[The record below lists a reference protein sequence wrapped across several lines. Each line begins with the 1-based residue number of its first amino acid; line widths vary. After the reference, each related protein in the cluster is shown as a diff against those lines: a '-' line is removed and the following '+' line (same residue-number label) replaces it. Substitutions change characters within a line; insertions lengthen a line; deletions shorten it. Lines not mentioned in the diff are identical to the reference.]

1 MNVLWSRRARRTVL
15 PISSL
20 VLVSACIS
28 WAQSTTA
35 KPTAT
40 PAPSST
46 TGFAIESEMLTY
58 TAMDSQAQAVACG
71 IARNVG
77 AADEKCSPRST
88 SGPGTGIV
96 VVASPSSAM
105 SEFQLWRADISSMK
119 MLTQRASHYCP
130 QGSRDRGATT
140 SSSTSL
146 GSTIL
151 SMIPGGQALSFA
163 QALFSSS
170 SESNPVEGNIGDQA
184 LVANVAGH
192 LRALGLSVV
201 IPDTYMPHSLAAV
214 DNAHSPYMS
223 NIAALLKARDCLT
236 TTPAQ
241 KPSEHAASPDADGTP
256 TVQKDQQSESDKQTE
271 ADKQSIGHAIDAFLT
286 SLAETHVS
294 TPPPASSSGTTPPPA
309 PVISHLSAVLRADGL
324 AQELGSA
331 SGESQSG
338 ENGTWYLL
346 WLKALESGGTVAK
359 TGNAI
364 LGSKTNF
371 SGGAVG
377 TYSLFRLSGNVVC
390 SGVFYNYAGPMQMS
404 QIAKLLKGTADA
416 PPAGRTA
423 GGCVAGQ

>member
-1 MNVLWSRRARRTVL
+1 MNALWSRRTRRTIL
-15 PISSL
+15 PIFSL
-20 VLVSACIS
+20 ALVSACIS
-28 WAQSTTA
+28 WAQSTSA
-35 KPTAT
+35 KPPAT
-40 PAPSST
+40 PAPSSS

-77 AADEKCSPRST
+77 AADEKCSPRSA

-119 MLTQRASHYCP
+119 ILTQRASHYCP
-130 QGSRDRGATT
+130 QNSRDRGATT
-140 SSSTSL
+140 SSSSL

-184 LVANVAGH
+184 LVADVAGH

-236 TTPAQ
+236 ATSAQ
-241 KPSEHAASPDADGTP
+241 KPSDHPASPDAENGAAM
-256 TVQKDQQSESDKQTE
+256 VQRDQQSESDKQAE

-294 TPPPASSSGTTPPPA
+294 TPTPASSSGTTPPPA

-324 AQELGSA
+324 AQELASA

-364 LGSKTNF
+364 LGNKTNF

-390 SGVFYNYAGPMQMS
+390 SGIFYNYAGPMQMS

-423 GGCVAGQ
+423 GGCVASQ

>member
-28 WAQSTTA
+28 WAQSTSA
-35 KPTAT
+35 KPAAT

-77 AADEKCSPRST
+77 AADEKCSPRT
-88 SGPGTGIV
+88 VSGPGTGIV

-130 QGSRDRGATT
+130 QSSRDRGATS

-184 LVANVAGH
+184 LVADVAGH

-236 TTPAQ
+236 ATPAQ
-241 KPSEHAASPDADGTP
+241 KPSDHAASPDAEHGTP
-256 TVQKDQQSESDKQTE
+256 TADKDQQTESDKQAE
-271 ADKQSIGHAIDAFLT
+271 ADRQSIGHAIDAFLT
-286 SLAETHVS
+286 SLADTHV
-294 TPPPASSSGTTPPPA
+294 TPPPASTSDATTPPPA

-324 AQELGSA
+324 AQELG

-364 LGSKTNF
+364 LGNKTNF

-390 SGVFYNYAGPMQMS
+390 SGIFYNYAGPMQMN
-404 QIAKLLKGTADA
+404 QIAKMLKGTVDA

-423 GGCVAGQ
+423 GGCVANP